1 MTHSKGFVRVGARL
15 PSMVIVW
22 HVVGTHAETAPLVG
36 SDLALC
42 PWHELSDE
50 LADQLTNGRVWDNLG
65 LGEEAAESYGSP
77 EILAAVPGTLPWALS
92 FSVLFP
98 AGKAQTV
105 AGGPAP
111 LESCSPVCLP
121 CNWTRS
127 WLYCLREL
135 SQKARPAAA

>member
-15 PSMVIVW
+15 PSTVIIWHMVGA
-22 HVVGTHAETAPLVG
+22 HVEIAPLFG

-42 PWHELSDE
+42 PWHELSNE
-50 LADQLTNGRVWDNLG
+50 LADQLTDGRVWDNLG
-65 LGEEAAESYGSP
+65 LGEEAVESYGSP

-121 CNWTRS
+121 CNGTRS
-127 WLYCLREL
+127 WLYC
-135 SQKARPAAA
+135 P